1 MRLRGHYLAIA
12 SLGFA
17 VITYQVLINWENVT
31 QGVRGIY
38 GIMPPVPNTV
48 ALFYLVAG
56 IAALVYLLLDNLVRS
71 PVGDT
76 LRAIR
81 EDEVSAASLGV
92 NGAVWKAFAFGL
104 GAAIAG
110 LAGIF
115 YPGFVGTLVPDA
127 FGIIESFT
135 MMAMVIVGGMGTM
148 IGPVIGAIVLTFLP
162 ELLRGFGE
170 LRLMIYGL
178 ALTLVVLF
186 MPGGIVQ
193 AWLHLR
199 KPVPVVSFLVAERLN
214 KSFGGVRAVQ
224 NVSIAV
230 PRGRHLRHHRAE
242 RRREVDAAQPA
253 LGHLPARLRFASFQS
268 NQSHRPSRSPARAPR
283 HGAHLPEDPALQ
295 AAHAPRERARR
306 LPHAPG
312 RAALEVLSRRRRAA
326 AFRAEALELLAFVG
340 LGKRANDRAG
350 ALPYGQ
356 QRMLEIARALATR
369 PKLFMLDEPAAGLN
383 SAEVDFLLR
392 RLESINKRD
401 ITVLVV
407 EHNMDLVMNVAQRV
421 FVMDHGVPLFEGT
434 PREVQA
440 NPRVIEAYLGGE
452 FAA

>member
-1 MRLRGHYLAIA
+1 MLGAIVVVTALPWLITTPYWRGILVLCAMNVLLALSLNLVLGYTGQLNLGQSAFFAIGAYVSTILIKTYGWNFWLAALAAIVAAGLVGVALAAFAVRLRGHYLAIA

-17 VITYQVLINWENVT
+17 VITYQVLINWEDVT

-38 GIMPPVPNTV
+38 GILPPVPNAV

-193 AWLHLR
+193 AFLHLR
-199 KPVPVVSFLVAERLN
+199 S
-214 KSFGGVRAVQ
+214 
-224 NVSIAV
+224 
-230 PRGRHLRHHRAE
+230 
-242 RRREVDAAQPA
+242 
-253 LGHLPARLRFASFQS
+253 RF
-268 NQSHRPSRSPARAPR
+268 RS
-283 HGAHLPEDPALQ
+283 
-295 AAHAPRERARR
+295 
-306 LPHAPG
+306 
-312 RAALEVLSRRRRAA
+312 
-326 AFRAEALELLAFVG
+326 
-340 LGKRANDRAG
+340 
-350 ALPYGQ
+350 
-356 QRMLEIARALATR
+356 
-369 PKLFMLDEPAAGLN
+369 
-383 SAEVDFLLR
+383 
-392 RLESINKRD
+392 
-401 ITVLVV
+401 
-407 EHNMDLVMNVAQRV
+407 
-421 FVMDHGVPLFEGT
+421 
-434 PREVQA
+434 
-440 NPRVIEAYLGGE
+440 
-452 FAA
+452 

>member
-1 MRLRGHYLAIA
+1 LTPKRIGLGVSLLLIAAAPWVLTTGYWRGILVLCAMNVLLALSLNLVLGYTGQLNLGQSAFFGIGAYVSTILIKTYGWNFWLAALVAVAAAGLVGLALAAFAVRLRGHYLAIA

-17 VITYQVLINWENVT
+17 VITYQVLINWEDVT

-38 GIMPPVPNTV
+38 GILPPVPNTV

-92 NGAVWKAFAFGL
+92 NGAIWKAFAFGL

-170 LRLMIYGL
+170 LRLMIYGI

-186 MPGGIVQ
+186 MPGGMVQ
-193 AWLHLR
+193 AFLSLR
-199 KPVPVVSFLVAERLN
+199 T
-214 KSFGGVRAVQ
+214 
-224 NVSIAV
+224 
-230 PRGRHLRHHRAE
+230 
-242 RRREVDAAQPA
+242 
-253 LGHLPARLRFASFQS
+253 RLR
-268 NQSHRPSRSPARAPR
+268 P
-283 HGAHLPEDPALQ
+283 
-295 AAHAPRERARR
+295 
-306 LPHAPG
+306 
-312 RAALEVLSRRRRAA
+312 
-326 AFRAEALELLAFVG
+326 
-340 LGKRANDRAG
+340 
-350 ALPYGQ
+350 
-356 QRMLEIARALATR
+356 
-369 PKLFMLDEPAAGLN
+369 
-383 SAEVDFLLR
+383 
-392 RLESINKRD
+392 
-401 ITVLVV
+401 
-407 EHNMDLVMNVAQRV
+407 
-421 FVMDHGVPLFEGT
+421 
-434 PREVQA
+434 
-440 NPRVIEAYLGGE
+440 
-452 FAA
+452 

>member
-1 MRLRGHYLAIA
+1 MTTRRIAVATVFVLVAAAPWLLTTGYWRGILVLCAMNVLLALSLNLVLGYTGQLNLGQSAFFAIGAYVSTILIKTYGWNFWLAALVAVAAAGLLGLALAAFAVRLRGHYLAIA

-17 VITYQVLINWENVT
+17 VITYQVLINWEDVT

-38 GIMPPVPNTV
+38 GIMPPVPNMV

-56 IAALVYLLLDNLVRS
+56 IAAAVYLLLDNLVRS

-92 NGAVWKAFAFGL
+92 NAAVWKAFAFGL

-178 ALTLVVLF
+178 ALTVVVLF

-193 AWLHLR
+193 AFLHLR
-199 KPVPVVSFLVAERLN
+199 S
-214 KSFGGVRAVQ
+214 
-224 NVSIAV
+224 
-230 PRGRHLRHHRAE
+230 
-242 RRREVDAAQPA
+242 
-253 LGHLPARLRFASFQS
+253 RF
-268 NQSHRPSRSPARAPR
+268 RP
-283 HGAHLPEDPALQ
+283 
-295 AAHAPRERARR
+295 
-306 LPHAPG
+306 
-312 RAALEVLSRRRRAA
+312 
-326 AFRAEALELLAFVG
+326 
-340 LGKRANDRAG
+340 
-350 ALPYGQ
+350 
-356 QRMLEIARALATR
+356 
-369 PKLFMLDEPAAGLN
+369 
-383 SAEVDFLLR
+383 
-392 RLESINKRD
+392 
-401 ITVLVV
+401 
-407 EHNMDLVMNVAQRV
+407 
-421 FVMDHGVPLFEGT
+421 
-434 PREVQA
+434 
-440 NPRVIEAYLGGE
+440 
-452 FAA
+452 